1 MAQAEYAWTSIN
13 DNAKVWRGS
22 SSRRKG
28 EEHFHPTEKPQAL
41 YAWVYRTFAKQGY
54 KILDTHLG
62 SGTSR
67 RAAWDAGLDFTGFE
81 IDKEYFEKQEQA
93 FADYTSQLRLMDVG
107 GTADA
112 EQMTF
117 TSL

>member
-22 SSRRKG
+22 SSRSKG

-67 RAAWDAGLDFTGFE
+67 RAAWDAGLNFTGFE
-81 IDKEYFEKQEQA
+81 IDKEYFEKQERA
-93 FADYTSQLRLMDVG
+93 FKDYTSQLRLVDMAE
-107 GTADA
+107 TPEP